1 MYETI
6 LEDFGDG
13 TTRSPEDDENIQDIA
28 LDEVEDEEEEEDDL
42 AEPAAEVEADP
53 QKLKE
58 AEQAL
63 LAAVD
68 DNESWSDDPVR
79 MYLTQ
84 MGEIPLLT
92 RQEEIR
98 LARKIEITRRKFRAK
113 LLECD
118 YVIQMAFK
126 TLKRV
131 HEGELPFDRTVQ
143 VSVTDRLEKEQ
154 ILGRIPHNLRT
165 LEALLKRNSHDYRT
179 AMGKSSGRKRR
190 REAWSRLSRRRR
202 RAVRLVEELG
212 LRTQKIEQLIPVL
225 EDFSVCV
232 NELKDKIRASKRDR
246 SLVVE
251 RDEWIREYRAVL
263 KATQETPTSL
273 AKRMQYLKRVYSE
286 YQQAKRELSEGN
298 LRLVVSIAKK
308 YRNRGLSFLDLIQE
322 GNAGL
327 MRAVDKFE
335 YRRGF
340 KFCTYATWW
349 IRQAITR
356 AVADQSRT
364 IRIPVHMV
372 ETMSRVRNVSR
383 LLLQEKGREP
393 TLEEVARRAET
404 TVEEARRVLAM
415 SRYPISLD
423 RPVGNSEDSHFGDL
437 LPDGTAESPATGAS
451 QEMLRGRINKVLKTL
466 SYREREIIK
475 LRYGLGDGYSYT
487 LEEVGH
493 IFKVTRERI
502 RQIEAKAVRK
512 LQQPSRSQE
521 LVGFLD

>member
-1 MYETI
+1 LYDPI
-6 LEDFGDG
+6 LDDLEDEPISRGEESIEELADDPVAALEVDDDLDHPV
-13 TTRSPEDDENIQDIA
+13 SDDDVHDPELDLANEDDLLA
-28 LDEVEDEEEEEDDL
+28 GVEDET
-42 AEPAAEVEADP
+42 
-53 QKLKE
+53 
-58 AEQAL
+58 
-63 LAAVD
+63 
-68 DNESWSDDPVR
+68 WSDDPVR

-92 RQEEIR
+92 RQQEIA
-98 LARKIEITRRKFRAK
+98 LAKQIERTRTRFRHK
-113 LLECD
+113 VLECD
-118 YVIQMAFK
+118 YVMQTAVK
-126 TLKRV
+126 VLRRV
-131 HEGELPFDRTVQ
+131 HDGELPFDRTVQ
-143 VSVTDRLEKEQ
+143 VSVTDQLEKHQ
-154 ILGRIPHNLRT
+154 ILGRLPHNLRT
-165 LEALLKRNSHDYRT
+165 LETLLKRNRRDYDIATSKSHSP
-179 AMGKSSGRKRR
+179 AQRR
-190 REAWSRLSRRRR
+190 AAWRRLGRRRR

-212 LRTQKIEQLIPVL
+212 LRTQRIEPMIKTL
-225 EDFSVCV
+225 EEFSRRVD
-232 NELKDKIRASKRDR
+232 ELRARIQQYKVEHPEAKNDKQCRA
-246 SLVVE
+246 
-251 RDEWIREYRAVL
+251 WITEYRNIL
-263 KATQETPTSL
+263 RITQESPTSL
-273 AKRMQYLKRVYSE
+273 RNRVAYLKEIYAQYQEAKRG
-286 YQQAKRELSEGN
+286 LSEGN

-383 LLLQEKGREP
+383 KLLQKLGREP
-393 TLEEVARRAET
+393 TIEETAQASNT
-404 TVEEARRVLAM
+404 CPDEARRVLAM

-437 LPDGTAESPATGAS
+437 LPDHTAHNPAVGAT
-451 QEMLRGRINKVLKTL
+451 QGMLRARIAKVLKTL

>member
-1 MYETI
+1 MFDADALLDEF
-6 LEDFGDG
+6 EDEP
-13 TTRSPEDDENIQDIA
+13 TAHPEDELELA
-28 LDEVEDEEEEEDDL
+28 EKTEDDL
-42 AEPAAEVEADP
+42 DLDSDLVTVTGLDDEGEVDAELDANVDE
-53 QKLKE
+53 
-58 AEQAL
+58 L
-63 LAAVD
+63 LEGD
-68 DNESWSDDPVR
+68 DTESWSDDPVR

-92 RQEEIR
+92 RQQEIA
-98 LARKIEITRRKFRAK
+98 LAKQIEITRAKFRRK
-113 LLECD
+113 VLECD
-118 YVIQMAFK
+118 YVMQQAVRV
-126 TLKRV
+126 LRRV
-131 HEGELPFDRTVQ
+131 HEGDLPFDRTVQ

-154 ILGRIPHNLRT
+154 ILGRLPQNLKT
-165 LEALLKRNSHDYRT
+165 LTVILKRNRRDYCVST
-179 AMGKSSGRKRR
+179 
-190 REAWSRLSRRRR
+190 SRSRPLGERR
-202 RAVRLVEELG
+202 RAWRRLGRARKRAVFLLEELG
-212 LRTQKIEQLIPVL
+212 LRTQRIEPMIKML
-225 EDFSVCV
+225 EDFSRRVD
-232 NELKDKIRASKRDR
+232 ELRARIEQHRKLGGSAKQ
-246 SLVVE
+246 
-251 RDEWIREYRAVL
+251 REPWLMEFRNIL
-263 KATQETPTSL
+263 RATQETPSSL
-273 AKRMQYLKRVYSE
+273 RGRVHFLKQIYAQYQEAKRG
-286 YQQAKRELSEGN
+286 LSEGN

-383 LLLQEKGREP
+383 KLLQELGREP
-393 TLEEVARRAET
+393 TIEETARASET
-404 TVEEARRVLAM
+404 CVDETRRVLAM

-437 LPDGTAESPATGAS
+437 LPDGTALSPAHGAAH
-451 QEMLRGRINKVLKTL
+451 EMLRRRIGKVLKTL

>member
-1 MYETI
+1 MYDTLLDQFEDDTRTSESDENFVKLSTET
-6 LEDFGDG
+6 
-13 TTRSPEDDENIQDIA
+13 PEDETLTTGA
-28 LDEVEDEEEEEDDL
+28 REETELTTAKDEEDAL
-42 AEPAAEVEADP
+42 AT
-53 QKLKE
+53 
-58 AEQAL
+58 
-63 LAAVD
+63 VD

-98 LARKIEITRRKFRAK
+98 LAKKIEETRRSFRAK

-118 YVIQMAFK
+118 YVIQVAFK
-126 TLKRV
+126 VLKRV
-131 HEGELPFDRTVQ
+131 HHGELPFDRTVQ
-143 VSVTDRLEKEQ
+143 VSVTDRLEKDQ
-154 ILGRIPHNLRT
+154 ILGRLPHNLST
-165 LEALLKRNSHDYRT
+165 LDVLLKRNRRDYQT
-179 AMGKSSGRKRR
+179 ALSKSQTKAKR
-190 REAWSRLSRRRR
+190 REAWGKLSRRRR

-212 LRTQKIEQLIPVL
+212 LRTQRIEPMIDVL
-225 EDFSVCV
+225 EQFSQRVD
-232 NELKDKIRASKRDR
+232 ELKIRLDTLRRDR
-246 SLVVE
+246 APMAE
-251 RDEWIREYRAVL
+251 RQPLIREYREIL
-263 KATQETPTSL
+263 MATQESPSSL
-273 AKRMQYLKRVYSE
+273 RNRVEYLKTVYAD

-383 LLLQEKGREP
+383 QLLQELGREP
-393 TLEEVARRAET
+393 TIEETARRAKT
-404 TVEEARRVLAM
+404 TVDEARRVLAM

-437 LPDGTAESPATGAS
+437 LPDGAAESPATGAS